1 MKIDPMANFDSAH
14 SFVDQF
20 SHFIETLLYKF
31 LETEIFEKSFVIL
44 DDLLQKW
51 PSLMDTKTPIPA

>member
-1 MKIDPMANFDSAH
+1 MTKFDSAH